1 MENFAEHIVQNL
13 RKIMTDKGLKQAAMA
28 DFAGITASQYSK
40 VMSGSVQLS
49 LQQLSNLA
57 TNLGMREIDI
67 ITYPERFVSDT
78 AIQQEP
84 LEAVLQIRLKK
95 DKQDQVLRLVFG
107 DNNVEILNK

>member
-1 MENFAEHIVQNL
+1 
-13 RKIMTDKGLKQAAMA
+13 MA

-67 ITYPERFVSDT
+67 ITYPERFVSDS
-78 AIQQEP
+78 AIQREP
-84 LEAVLQIRLKK
+84 LEAVLQIHLKK
-95 DKQDQVLRLVFG
+95 DKRDQVLKLVFG
-107 DNNVEILNK
+107 DNNLEILNK

>member
-67 ITYPERFVSDT
+67 ITYPERFVSDRKVCFRYCNT
-78 AIQQEP
+78 AG
-84 LEAVLQIRLKK
+84 AA
-95 DKQDQVLRLVFG
+95 G
-107 DNNVEILNK
+107 GSAANTA